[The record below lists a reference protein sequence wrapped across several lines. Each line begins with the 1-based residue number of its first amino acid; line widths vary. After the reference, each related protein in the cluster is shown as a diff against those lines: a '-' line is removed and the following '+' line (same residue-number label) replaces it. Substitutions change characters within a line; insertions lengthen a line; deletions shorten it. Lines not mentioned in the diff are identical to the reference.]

1 MSYDIEIDK
10 RWIIHLELMASSGW
24 EMSRHSSSLTQMR
37 MGEGEGL
44 RTFSTKIFFSRYLQL
59 DHKIYSTRGS
69 DSSHYS
75 IKFSSSHQGITNER
89 TCERLRHRA
98 LS

>member
-44 RTFSTKIFFSRYLQL
+44 RTFSAEFFL
-59 DHKIYSTRGS
+59 DIHSWIMEFIVPEGLTPAII
-69 DSSHYS
+69 S
-75 IKFSSSHQGITNER
+75 IRFLTSHQGITNER